1 MCEASSS
8 CFPHSRCPPAVSIL
22 PLQQREMGAVVPQ
35 VWGPYSVAPS
45 GLLMCHCHVLHHIDA
60 TSGEFLFFFSY
71 VPTVYRT
78 GMVLGDGCP
87 LQGAELHSQAVNQP
101 SAWIP
106 WPLSHQ
112 LHTSLCSQD
121 ASWKAERLKKIC
133 LNANKQCIVPVVP
146 DPAAGICV

>member
-45 GLLMCHCHVLHHIDA
+45 GLLVSLPCPASHWCHFWRIP
-60 TSGEFLFFFSY
+60 GFFSY

-133 LNANKQCIVPVVP
+133 LNANKQCTVPIVPEP
-146 DPAAGICV
+146 TAGICV

>member
-1 MCEASSS
+1 MKQAARASHTADAHLLLAS
-8 CFPHSRCPPAVSIL
+8 CHSNSGRWVQWYPRFEVLILLPHQVYSCVIAMSCITL
-22 PLQQREMGAVVPQ
+22 MPLLEN
-35 VWGPYSVAPS
+35 S
-45 GLLMCHCHVLHHIDA
+45 C
-60 TSGEFLFFFSY
+60 FFFSY

>member
-1 MCEASSS
+1 MKQAARASHTADAHLLLAS
-8 CFPHSRCPPAVSIL
+8 CHSNSGRWVQWYPRFEVLILLPH
-22 PLQQREMGAVVPQ
+22 Q
-35 VWGPYSVAPS
+35 VY
-45 GLLMCHCHVLHHIDA
+45 LCHCHVLHHIDA
-60 TSGEFLFFFSY
+60 TSGEFLVFFSY

-133 LNANKQCIVPVVP
+133 LNANKQCTVPIVPEP
-146 DPAAGICV
+146 TAGICV